1 MIAIAIAA
9 LFVVA
14 CVVYVALPFLREPE
28 PASDRLV
35 GLAAGDQE
43 ALERMEERDRSL
55 AALRELELDHRTGK
69 IADDDYVEQ
78 RALLRAEAA
87 RALASLEPGKEVSHG
102 EDVHELRC
110 EPAEAGAVLSGLR
123 DAGGGADGDSAQR
136 PS

>member
-28 PASDRLV
+28 PESDRLA

-69 IADDDYVEQ
+69 IADDDYLEQ
-78 RALLRAEAA
+78 RALLRTEAA
-87 RALASLEPGKEVSHG
+87 RALASLEPGKGVSD
-102 EDVHELRC
+102 EELREVRC
-110 EPAEAGAVLSGLR
+110 EAAEAGAVLSGLR
-123 DAGGGADGDSAQR
+123 GAGGGADGGSAHR